1 MNSHFQHSSVFSWT
15 LVLSKDHSSLSITT
29 RSSFCVSSILFL
41 FSLRTTCSVS
51 VCSSC
56 HFFHSSFSV
65 SLCFIASFNLL
76 FSLSRDTLPILDIQ
90 VRVNNNKA
98 EYIFFK
104 KEMSNHMVMMARSAM
119 PNKIKLNSLVQEVI
133 RRLRNTSRELPWSV
147 KANILF
153 QFSHSLMCS
162 EYSEDFR
169 LKVIQAGV
177 IGFERQCQVVDNA
190 LRISLHRLRCYLSRD
205 LKICLVMLLQDRL
218 SLLKKWTL
226 KAVFN
231 WSRDL

>member
-1 MNSHFQHSSVFSWT
+1 
-15 LVLSKDHSSLSITT
+15 
-29 RSSFCVSSILFL
+29 
-41 FSLRTTCSVS
+41 
-51 VCSSC
+51 
-56 HFFHSSFSV
+56 
-65 SLCFIASFNLL
+65 
-76 FSLSRDTLPILDIQ
+76 
-90 VRVNNNKA
+90 
-98 EYIFFK
+98 
-104 KEMSNHMVMMARSAM
+104 M

-231 WSRDL
+231 WSREL